1 VEINSFTI
9 WTKNRNNYRF
19 NAFKLYITTNAT
31 IIAIVIIYNRR
42 EVTYSTNN
50 IIYTT
55 NINNLIINKQ
65 YINRG

>member
-19 NAFKLYITTNAT
+19 NAFKLYTTTNAT

-42 EVTYSTNN
+42 EVTYNTNG
-50 IIYTT
+50 IIYTA
-55 NINNLIINKQ
+55 NINNPIINK
-65 YINRG
+65 

>member
-19 NAFKLYITTNAT
+19 NAFKLYTTT

-42 EVTYSTNN
+42 EVTYSTNS